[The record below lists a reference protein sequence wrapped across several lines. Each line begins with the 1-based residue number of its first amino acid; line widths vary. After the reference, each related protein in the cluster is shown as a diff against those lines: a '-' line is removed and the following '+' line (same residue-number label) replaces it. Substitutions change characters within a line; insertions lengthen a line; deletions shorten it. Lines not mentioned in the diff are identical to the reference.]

1 MLQGYKVLNLESN
14 QFKPVKASLSKGKL
28 SLNNALFQ
36 AIGFPFYYRLLFNK
50 DLKRIVVEA
59 CEPLDEAAIKGIKN
73 GQSYKIFTNQQ
84 LITLLSKWI
93 PGYNHDKVYNLPV
106 TVYDNFCL
114 IDVSEAT
121 YSRALYKGAEK
132 DVR

>member
-14 QFKPVKASLSKGKL
+14 QFKPVKATLSKGKL

-59 CEPLDEAAIKGIKN
+59 CEPLDEAAIM
-73 GQSYKIFTNQQ
+73 QQ
-84 LITLLSKWI
+84 IEKLLEIAAKH
-93 PGYNHDKVYNLPV
+93 GVE
-106 TVYDNFCL
+106 YDGWG
-114 IDVSEAT
+114 T
-121 YSRALYKGAEK
+121 YFE
-132 DVR
+132 D